1 MGPERNKITK
11 LMQIFS
17 FSFFFFWGGG
27 REESKKYMYVQIIR
41 ILLNINNKR
50 FSSLS
55 PTKKIMS
62 GEK

>member
-17 FSFFFFWGGG
+17 FSFFFLGGG
-27 REESKKYMYVQIIR
+27 GEESKKYMYVQLIR

>member
-17 FSFFFFWGGG
+17 FSFFFFGGG
-27 REESKKYMYVQIIR
+27 GAESKKYMYVQLIR

>member
-27 REESKKYMYVQIIR
+27 EESKKYMYVQLIR